1 MRRSLS
7 FAMLLLLAAGLPA
20 FLTAQAAPPPALA
33 LGEEAYGQGDYLA
46 ALTQFQKL
54 VADPEARL
62 LPEPYLWLAK
72 TYFAVLD
79 TKNAALNL
87 DYYLTNFPKDPGR
100 TEGLYLQARILYS
113 DGDFSHAIQ
122 AFGQYLDLAPAGDQ
136 VPNAL
141 FWMAE
146 SAFALGHYDEASA
159 LYTKIVQ
166 GYPSSFK
173 LEASRYRLSVI
184 DLRHREEE
192 LLKLLQWSHAEA
204 LNSAE
209 EFQRREKAYQ
219 QSLTV
224 YQKKILELQSSDL
237 GSKVA
242 ALEESNRQKD
252 SQIAALRLQSSA
264 PAESKAAAAGTP
276 ADQGTAVKLLELKV
290 QALTLK
296 AQLLEW
302 KVSHAQ

>member
-1 MRRSLS
+1 MRWFLSLIL
-7 FAMLLLLAAGLPA
+7 FATLVPN
-20 FLTAQAAPPPALA
+20 LTAQAAPSAILMQGQDSYLRGEY
-33 LGEEAYGQGDYLA
+33 LG
-46 ALTQFQKL
+46 ALTQFQRL
-54 VADPEARL
+54 IADPDTRNLA
-62 LPEPYLWLAK
+62 EPYLWLAK

-79 TKNAALNL
+79 TKNASLNL
-87 DYYLTNFPKDPGR
+87 DYYLQNFPKDSGR
-100 TEGLYLQARILYS
+100 IEGLYLQARILYS
-113 DGDFSHAIQ
+113 DGDYAHAIQ
-122 AFGQYLDLAPAGDQ
+122 AFSQYLDLAPGGDQ

-146 SAFALGHYDEASA
+146 SAFSMGHYQEAA
-159 LYTKIVQ
+159 NLYTKIVQ

-192 LLKLLQWSHAEA
+192 LLKLLQWSHSEA

-219 QSLTV
+219 QSLIA
-224 YQKKILELQSSDL
+224 YQKRVLELQSSDL

-242 ALEESNRQKD
+242 SLEESNRQKD
-252 SQIAALRLQSSA
+252 TQIANLKL
-264 PAESKAAAAGTP
+264 
-276 ADQGTAVKLLELKV
+276 QGTAAPVEKATVTTTTEQGSTVRLLELKIK
-290 QALTLK
+290 ALTIK
-296 AQLLEW
+296 SQLLEW

>member
-1 MRRSLS
+1 MRRFLSLVL
-7 FAMLLLLAAGLPA
+7 FCVLASALGAESASP
-20 FLTAQAAPPPALA
+20 TILA
-33 LGEEAYGQGDYLA
+33 LGQDAYTKGEYLA

-54 VADPEARL
+54 LGDPEARNR
-62 LPEPYLWLAK
+62 PDPYLWLAK
-72 TYFAVLD
+72 TYFAILD

-87 DYYLTNFPKDPGR
+87 DYYLQNFPKDPAR
-100 TEGLYLQARILYS
+100 SEGLYLQARILYS
-113 DGDFSHAIQ
+113 DGDYSHAIQ
-122 AFGQYLDLAPAGDQ
+122 AFGQYLDQAPTGDQ

-146 SAFALGHYDEASA
+146 SAFALGHYQEASN

-184 DLRHREEE
+184 DLRHREEQ

-219 QSLTV
+219 QSLAA
-224 YQKKILELQSSDL
+224 YQKRVLELQSSDL
-237 GSKVA
+237 GAKVA
-242 ALEESNRQKD
+242 ALEELNRQKD
-252 SQIAALRLQSSA
+252 TQINALKLQGSA
-264 PAESKAAAAGTP
+264 TSEKTVVASG
-276 ADQGTAVKLLELKV
+276 DQTSTIRLLELKV
-290 QALTLK
+290 QALALK
-296 AQLLEW
+296 AYFLEW
-302 KVSHAQ
+302 KVAHAE

>member
-1 MRRSLS
+1 MRRILS
-7 FAMLLLLAAGLPA
+7 FALLCVASALV
-20 FLTAQAAPPPALA
+20 AQASPSSILA
-33 LGEEAYGQGDYLA
+33 QGQDAYAKGDYLA
-46 ALTQFQKL
+46 ALSQFQKL
-54 VADPEARL
+54 VADPEARNQ
-62 LPEPYLWLAK
+62 PEPFLWLAK

-87 DYYLTNFPKDPGR
+87 DYYLQTFPKDPGR
-100 TEGLYLQARILYS
+100 TEGLYLQARILYA
-113 DGDFSHAIQ
+113 DGDYSHAIQ
-122 AFGQYLDLAPAGDQ
+122 AFGQYLDLAPGGDQ

-146 SAFALGHYDEASA
+146 SAFALGHYEEAA
-159 LYTKIVQ
+159 NLYTKIVQ

-192 LLKLLQWSHAEA
+192 LLKLLQWSHSEA

-219 QSLTV
+219 QALAA
-224 YQKKILELQSSDL
+224 YQKRILDLQSSDL
-237 GSKVA
+237 GAKVA

-252 SQIAALRLQSSA
+252 SQIAALKLQGPA
-264 PAESKAAAAGTP
+264 PAEKTAAATG
-276 ADQGTAVKLLELKV
+276 DQGTAVKLLELKV
-290 QALTLK
+290 RALTLK
-296 AQLLEW
+296 TQLLEW

>member
-1 MRRSLS
+1 MRLYLSL
-7 FAMLLLLAAGLPA
+7 ALLCALGSILVAE
-20 FLTAQAAPPPALA
+20 TPPSALA
-33 LGEEAYGQGDYLA
+33 LGQAAYSKGEYLT

-54 VADPEARL
+54 VADPEARTK
-62 LPEPYLWLAK
+62 PEPFLWLAK

-87 DYYLTNFPKDPGR
+87 DYYLQTFPKDPGH

-113 DGDFSHAIQ
+113 DGDYSHAIQ
-122 AFGQYLDLAPAGDQ
+122 AFGQYLDLAPGGDQ

-146 SAFALGHYDEASA
+146 SAFSLGHYEEASN
-159 LYTKIVQ
+159 LYNKIVQ

-173 LEASRYRLSVI
+173 LEASRYKLSVI

-192 LLKLLQWSHAEA
+192 LLKLLQWSHSEA
-204 LNSAE
+204 INSAE

-219 QSLTV
+219 QSLAA
-224 YQKKILELQSSDL
+224 YQKRILDLQSSDL
-237 GSKVA
+237 GAKLA

-252 SQIAALRLQSSA
+252 SQIAALKLQGSGPLERSVA
-264 PAESKAAAAGTP
+264 PSV
-276 ADQGTAVKLLELKV
+276 DQGPTVKLLELKV
-290 QALTLK
+290 RALTLK
-296 AQLLEW
+296 ARYLEW

>member
-1 MRRSLS
+1 MRR
-7 FAMLLLLAAGLPA
+7 
-20 FLTAQAAPPPALA
+20 FLTLVLSCALATALGAQAAPTSILA
-33 LGEEAYGQGDYLA
+33 QGQDFYSKGDYLA
-46 ALTQFQKL
+46 ALAQFQRL
-54 VADPEARL
+54 VSDPEARTK
-62 LPEPYLWLAK
+62 PEPFFWLAK

-87 DYYLTNFPKDPGR
+87 DYYLQNFPKDASR

-122 AFGQYLDLAPAGDQ
+122 AFGQYLELSPGGDQ

-146 SAFALGHYDEASA
+146 SAFALGHYEEAGS
-159 LYTKIVQ
+159 LYNKIVQ

-192 LLKLLQWSHAEA
+192 LLKLLQWSHTEA

-219 QSLTV
+219 QSLAA
-224 YQKKILELQSSDL
+224 YQKRVLELQSSDL
-237 GSKVA
+237 GAKVA

-252 SQIAALRLQSSA
+252 SQIATLKLQGTTPAERSPA
-264 PAESKAAAAGTP
+264 PASV
-276 ADQGTAVKLLELKV
+276 DQGATVKLLELKV
-290 QALTLK
+290 KALTLK
-296 AQLLEW
+296 AKLLEW

>member
-1 MRRSLS
+1 MRRL
-7 FAMLLLLAAGLPA
+7 FPLALLFVVATA
-20 FLTAQAAPPPALA
+20 LTAQSAPPTVLA
-33 LGEEAYGQGDYLA
+33 LGQDAYSKGEYLA

-54 VADPEARL
+54 IADPESRHR
-62 LPEPYLWLAK
+62 PEPYLWLAK
-72 TYFAVLD
+72 TYFAILD

-87 DYYLTNFPKDPGR
+87 EYYLQTFPKDANRP
-100 TEGLYLQARILYS
+100 EGLYLQARILYA
-113 DGDFSHAIQ
+113 DGDYTHAIQ
-122 AFGQYLDLAPAGDQ
+122 AFGNYLDLAPSGDQ

-146 SAFALGHYDEASA
+146 SAFALGHYEEAGS
-159 LYTKIVQ
+159 LYTKIVK

-184 DLRHREEE
+184 DLRQREEE
-192 LLKLLQWSHAEA
+192 LLKLLQWSHAES

-219 QSLTV
+219 QSLAA
-224 YQKKILELQSSDL
+224 YQKKVLELQASDL

-252 SQIAALRLQSSA
+252 AQIAALKLQGLSVVEK
-264 PAESKAAAAGTP
+264 PVAASTG
-276 ADQGTAVKLLELKV
+276 DQTATIRLLELKI
-290 QALTLK
+290 QALTLRSYF
-296 AQLLEW
+296 LEW
-302 KVSHAQ
+302 KVAHAQ

>member
-1 MRRSLS
+1 MRHVVPLVLSLVLITGV
-7 FAMLLLLAAGLPA
+7 AVADPA
-20 FLTAQAAPPPALA
+20 PDSPLVLGQAAYA
-33 LGEEAYGQGDYLA
+33 QGDYLA

-54 VADPEARL
+54 VADPDARNQAD
-62 LPEPYLWLAK
+62 PFLWLAK

-87 DYYLTNFPKDPGR
+87 DYYLQNFPKDPGR

-113 DGDFSHAIQ
+113 DGDYTHAIQ
-122 AFGQYLDLAPAGDQ
+122 AFGQYLDLAPTGDQ

-146 SAFALGHYDEASA
+146 SAFSLGHYDEASN

-192 LLKLLQWSHAEA
+192 LLKLLQWSHSEA

-219 QSLTV
+219 QSLAA
-224 YQKKILELQSSDL
+224 YQKRVLDLQSSDL
-237 GSKVA
+237 GAKVA

-252 SQIAALRLQSSA
+252 SQIAALKLQGPSVSD
-264 PAESKAAAAGTP
+264 KTP
-276 ADQGTAVKLLELKV
+276 SVASGASDSQVRLLEMKV

-296 AQLLEW
+296 VQLLQW

>member
-1 MRRSLS
+1 MRRFLSVALFYSL
-7 FAMLLLLAAGLPA
+7 
-20 FLTAQAAPPPALA
+20 TLA
-33 LGEEAYGQGDYLA
+33 LGAETNPPSVLVQGQEAYAKGDYLA

-54 VADPEARL
+54 VADPQARTR
-62 LPEPYLWLAK
+62 PEPFLWLAK
-72 TYFAVLD
+72 TYFAILD

-87 DYYLTNFPKDPGR
+87 DYYLANFPQDPGK
-100 TEGLYLQARILYS
+100 TDALYLQARILYS

-122 AFGQYLDLAPAGDQ
+122 AFGQYLDLAPAGEQ

-146 SAFALGHYDEASA
+146 SAFSLGHYEEAGA

-192 LLKLLQWSHAEA
+192 LLKLLQWSHTEA
-204 LNSAE
+204 INSAD

-219 QSLTV
+219 QSMV
-224 YQKKILELQSSDL
+224 AYQKRILDLQSTDS
-237 GSKVA
+237 GAKVA
-242 ALEESNRQKD
+242 SLEELIRQKD
-252 SQIAALRLQSSA
+252 ALIAALKVQGSSSA
-264 PAESKAAAAGTP
+264 EKTI
-276 ADQGTAVKLLELKV
+276 ADPGDKTQTVKLLELKV
-290 QALTLK
+290 RALML
-296 AQLLEW
+296 QNYFLNW
-302 KVSHAQ
+302 QVSHAQ

>member
-1 MRRSLS
+1 MRL
-7 FAMLLLLAAGLPA
+7 
-20 FLTAQAAPPPALA
+20 FLALA
-33 LGEEAYGQGDYLA
+33 LMGVLTAVLSAETTPPNTLSQGQDAYSKGDYLA
-46 ALTQFQKL
+46 ALSQFQKL
-54 VADPEARL
+54 VADPESRNQAD
-62 LPEPYLWLAK
+62 PFLWLAK

-87 DYYLTNFPKDPGR
+87 DYYLQNFPKDPGR

-113 DGDFSHAIQ
+113 DGDYSHAIQ
-122 AFGQYLDLAPAGDQ
+122 AFGQYLDLAPGGDQ

-146 SAFALGHYDEASA
+146 SAFALGHYEEAAS

-192 LLKLLQWSHAEA
+192 LLKLLQWSHTEA

-219 QSLTV
+219 QSLAA
-224 YQKKILELQSSDL
+224 YQKKVLDLQSSDL
-237 GSKVA
+237 GAKIA
-242 ALEESNRQKD
+242 TLEESNRQKD
-252 SQIAALRLQSSA
+252 SQIAALKLQGTV
-264 PAESKAAAAGTP
+264 PAAAVP
-276 ADQGTAVKLLELKV
+276 AAVATAAVSDQSFLVKLLQLKI

-296 AQLLEW
+296 ADLLQW
-302 KVSHAQ
+302 KVTHAQ

>member
-1 MRRSLS
+1 MRRILSL
-7 FAMLLLLAAGLPA
+7 ALLCVVVSVLAAETPPSIL
-20 FLTAQAAPPPALA
+20 AQ
-33 LGEEAYGQGDYLA
+33 GQDAYAKGDYLA

-54 VADPEARL
+54 VADPEARNR
-62 LPEPYLWLAK
+62 PEPFLWLAK

-87 DYYLTNFPKDPGR
+87 DYYLQTFPKDLGR

-122 AFGQYLDLAPAGDQ
+122 AFGQYLELSPGGDQ

-146 SAFALGHYDEASA
+146 SAFALGHYEEAA
-159 LYTKIVQ
+159 NLYNKIVQ
-166 GYPSSFK
+166 GFPSSFK
-173 LEASRYRLSVI
+173 LEASRYKLSVI

-192 LLKLLQWSHAEA
+192 LLKLLQWSHSEA
-204 LNSAE
+204 INSAE

-219 QSLTV
+219 QSLV
-224 YQKKILELQSSDL
+224 AYQKRILDLQATDL
-237 GSKVA
+237 GAKLA

-252 SQIAALRLQSSA
+252 AQIAVLRLQGVV
-264 PAESKAAAAGTP
+264 PAEKNISS
-276 ADQGTAVKLLELKV
+276 ADQGPTIKLLELKV
-290 QALTLK
+290 RALTLK
-296 AQLLEW
+296 AKYLEW
-302 KVSHAQ
+302 KVSHVQ

>member
-1 MRRSLS
+1 MRRFLT
-7 FAMLLLLAAGLPA
+7 FALTLAVLASAAG
-20 FLTAQAAPPPALA
+20 AAPASSILTQ
-33 LGEEAYGQGDYLA
+33 GQDAYARGDYLA
-46 ALTQFQKL
+46 ALAQFQKL
-54 VADPEARL
+54 VADPEARTQAD
-62 LPEPYLWLAK
+62 PFLWLAK

-87 DYYLTNFPKDPGR
+87 DYYLQNFPKDPAR
-100 TEGLYLQARILYS
+100 TDGLYLQARLLYS
-113 DGDFSHAIQ
+113 DGDYEHAIQ
-122 AFGQYLDLAPAGDQ
+122 AFGQYLDLAPTGDQ

-146 SAFALGHYDEASA
+146 SAFSLGHYEEAA
-159 LYTKIVQ
+159 HLYTKIVQ

-204 LNSAE
+204 LNSAD

-219 QSLTV
+219 QSLAA
-224 YQKKILELQSSDL
+224 YQKRVLDLQASDL
-237 GSKVA
+237 GAKVA
-242 ALEESNRQKD
+242 ALEEAGRQKD
-252 SQIAALRLQSSA
+252 SQIAALKLQGMA
-264 PAESKAAAAGTP
+264 PTEKAAGVST
-276 ADQGTAVKLLELKV
+276 DQSATVKLLELKV
-290 QALTLK
+290 RALTIK

-302 KVSHAQ
+302 KVSHGK

>member
-1 MRRSLS
+1 MRRFLS
-7 FAMLLLLAAGLPA
+7 IVLLCALATAVE
-20 FLTAQAAPPPALA
+20 AQASPSILA
-33 LGEEAYGQGDYLA
+33 QGQDAYAKGDYLA

-54 VADPEARL
+54 VADPDARSR
-62 LPEPYLWLAK
+62 PEPFLWLAK

-87 DYYLTNFPKDPGR
+87 DYYLQTFPKDAGR

-113 DGDFSHAIQ
+113 DGDYPHAIQ
-122 AFGQYLDLAPAGDQ
+122 AFGQYLDLAPTGDQ

-146 SAFALGHYDEASA
+146 SAFSLGHYEEAA
-159 LYTKIVQ
+159 NLYTKIVQ

-192 LLKLLQWSHAEA
+192 LLKLLQWSHSEA

-219 QSLTV
+219 QSLAA
-224 YQKKILELQSSDL
+224 YQKRILELQSTDL
-237 GSKVA
+237 GAKVS

-252 SQIAALRLQSSA
+252 SQIAALKLQ
-264 PAESKAAAAGTP
+264 GTVP
-276 ADQGTAVKLLELKV
+276 DKTPVAVSDQGPTIKLLELKIR
-290 QALTLK
+290 ALLLK
-296 AQLLEW
+296 TQYLQW

>member
-1 MRRSLS
+1 MRRFLS
-7 FAMLLLLAAGLPA
+7 FALLITLTSTLSAQSSPA
-20 FLTAQAAPPPALA
+20 TILA
-33 LGEEAYGQGDYLA
+33 LGQDAYAKGEYLA

-54 VADPEARL
+54 VGDPEARTK
-62 LPEPYLWLAK
+62 PEPFLWLAK
-72 TYFAVLD
+72 TYFAILD
-79 TKNAALNL
+79 TKNAAMNL
-87 DYYLTNFPKDPGR
+87 DYYLQNFPKDAAR
-100 TEGLYLQARILYS
+100 SDALYLQARILYS
-113 DGDFSHAIQ
+113 DGDYTHAIQ
-122 AFGQYLDLAPAGDQ
+122 AFGQYLEQAPSGDQ

-146 SAFALGHYDEASA
+146 SAFGLGHYQEAA
-159 LYTKIVQ
+159 NLYNKIVQ

-192 LLKLLQWSHAEA
+192 LLKLLQWSHSEA

-219 QSLTV
+219 QSLTA
-224 YQKKILELQSSDL
+224 YQKRVLELQSSDL
-237 GSKVA
+237 GAKVA

-252 SQIAALRLQSSA
+252 ATIAGLKLQGSVPEKTLATTAS
-264 PAESKAAAAGTP
+264 G
-276 ADQGTAVKLLELKV
+276 DQNTIRLLELKV

-296 AQLLEW
+296 AYFLEW